1 MVVISHKHKFIIF
14 KTYKTAST
22 TIENFFSLVL
32 KENLKPN
39 EYIVGKYTLKNG
51 KVINKHITPNELFLI
66 MPEVKDYYKI
76 CSIRNPFT
84 QIISCFIHNNKHL
97 PNQEQLT
104 DYINKCSYQPE
115 KFNAIKKHY
124 QHLRTYYSYVLYEG
138 KECMDFFIKLENLE
152 NDLSRLLTRFNIT
165 NYDIN
170 KIGNS
175 RRTNINY
182 NVVDL
187 YSNENIK
194 LVEDI
199 FTEELRI
206 GNYIFPLI
214 EY

>member
-104 DYINKCSYQPE
+104 NYINKCSYQPK
-115 KFNAIKKHY
+115 KFNTIKKHY
-124 QHLRTYYSYVLYEG
+124 QHLRTYYSYVLNEG

-182 NVVDL
+182 NVGDL
-187 YSNENIK
+187 YSAENIK

-199 FTEELRI
+199 FAEELRI
-206 GNYIFPLI
+206 GNYTFH
-214 EY
+214 